1 MHMSIVLL
9 LMINY
14 LFKCVFA
21 PLYDLKK
28 KNLTMQA
35 HALLYQLSIVISY
48 YVSSAG
54 AVSPLISSRSVFGY

>member
-21 PLYDLKK
+21 PLYDLK